1 MLDHVESFS
10 GGGACSEEN
19 LATSCAKCNG
29 RKSSAPVDT
38 WNQRLIRKPIKG
50 KYGEPQDW
58 DGLSALF
65 IVLAERHSSTLTRG
79 ERDWLRAIKSL

>member
-1 MLDHVESFS
+1 
-10 GGGACSEEN
+10 
-19 LATSCAKCNG
+19 
-29 RKSSAPVDT
+29 VDT